1 MKKLLIVLTALVLVF
16 AAVACGG
23 DDTSEPAT
31 DTDEAAEPAEDD
43 AAGGA
48 TVTASNF
55 AFDPTELEVASGDT
69 ITFVNEDDAEHSFTI
84 DKTDIEEELE
94 EPGEVDVTIDL
105 DAGDY
110 DFYCKYHRDTMTGT
124 LTVT

>member
-1 MKKLLIVLTALVLVF
+1 MLIVLTALVLVF

-23 DDTSEPAT
+23 DDTTEPPT
-31 DTDEAAEPAEDD
+31 DTDEAAEPAEDE
-43 AAGGA
+43 AAGGS

-55 AFDPTELEVASGDT
+55 SFDPTELEVASGDT
-69 ITFVNEDDAEHSFTI
+69 ITFVNEDDAEHSFTV
-84 DKTDIEEELE
+84 DKTKVEEELE

>member
-1 MKKLLIVLTALVLVF
+1 MRKLLVML
-16 AAVACGG
+16 AAMMLLIAACSG
-23 DDTSEPAT
+23 DDAGTEAEDTGDTAAEEPA
-31 DTDEAAEPAEDD
+31 DD
-43 AAGGA
+43 AAGAG

-55 AFDPTELEVASGDT
+55 AFDPTELEVASGDSV
-69 ITFVNEDDAEHSFTI
+69 TFVNEDDAEHSFTV

-110 DFYCKYHRDTMTGT
+110 DFFCKYHKDTMTGT